1 MCWFARARARAHERS
16 GGSAVRCEFLP
27 PGANSGADI
36 ALARGVTVA
45 VRRDERIA
53 TRRGSALTPRNPRPL
68 EGAMFRKSPRRG
80 SRLER
85 LETRVTSDATVRMD
99 MEADARHSR
108 DGDRC

>member
-1 MCWFARARARAHERS
+1 MCWLARARARAHERS

-45 VRRDERIA
+45 VRREKRIA
-53 TRRGSALTPRNPRPL
+53 TRRGMLTPRNPRPL
-68 EGAMFRKSPRRG
+68 VRAMFRKSPRRG

-85 LETRVTSDATVRMD
+85 LETRVASDATVRMD

>member
-1 MCWFARARARAHERS
+1 M
-16 GGSAVRCEFLP
+16 RCEFLP

-45 VRRDERIA
+45 FRREKRIA
-53 TRRGSALTPRNPRPL
+53 TRRGSTVMLTPRNPRPL
-68 EGAMFRKSPRRG
+68 VGALFRKSPRRG

-85 LETRVTSDATVRMD
+85 LETRVASDATVRMD